1 MQFWLNYEQV
11 RRRERRAER
20 IFGCILCNNLR
31 MFPVLAVLLAALL
44 FGTTGTAQALADVDG
59 SPMSIGAVRILLGGG
74 ILACVA
80 LVTGSGRFAPRFSP
94 GAPRPTP
101 TDALARV
108 PIWVIV
114 LAGAIGVVAYQPT
127 FFAGTRMNGVAVGT
141 VIALGFAPIATG
153 VLDVFVRRRI
163 PTKRWMLAT
172 AIALIGV
179 VLVSGLIG
187 SASAAGVGP
196 AGLLASLAAGAS
208 YAVYALSSKLLLD
221 RGWSPSGAMG
231 AVFGG
236 AAVLSIPLLFT
247 GPLAWLFT
255 PTGITLAL
263 WLGIVTVAIAY
274 LLFGWG
280 LKRLSPTVVTTLTLG
295 EPLSATLLGILVLH
309 EQLTPIAM
317 AGLAVIAVGLIVLSI
332 PTRRVPTRKE
342 PVDAPA

>member
-1 MQFWLNYEQV
+1 ML
-11 RRRERRAER
+11 
-20 IFGCILCNNLR
+20 
-31 MFPVLAVLLAALL
+31 PVLAVVVAALL

-59 SPMSIGAVRILLGGG
+59 TAMSIGAARIVLGGG

-80 LVTGSGRFAPRFSP
+80 MVAGRGRFAPRFPSGATRP
-94 GAPRPTP
+94 APR
-101 TDALARV
+101 DALARV
-108 PIWVIV
+108 PVWLIV

-172 AIALIGV
+172 VIALVGV

-187 SASAAGVGP
+187 SGGTAGIGP

-221 RGWSPSGAMG
+221 RGWSPSCAMG

-236 AAVLSIPLLFT
+236 AAVLSIPLLFA

-255 PTGITLAL
+255 PAGITMTL
-263 WLGIVTVAIAY
+263 WLGIVTVAVAY

-309 EQLTPIAM
+309 EHLTSIAM
-317 AGLAVIAVGLIVLSI
+317 LGLAVIAIGLIVLSL
-332 PTRRVPTRKE
+332 PSKRETA
-342 PVDAPA
+342 DAPA

>member
-1 MQFWLNYEQV
+1 MRSCEAV
-11 RRRERRAER
+11 RTASSDYPCR
-20 IFGCILCNNLR
+20 LCNNLR

-59 SPMSIGAVRILLGGG
+59 SPMSVGAVRILLGGG

-80 LVTGSGRFAPRFSP
+80 LVTGRGRFAPRFAS
-94 GAPRPTP
+94 GARPTV

-108 PIWVIV
+108 PVWVIV

-163 PTKRWMLAT
+163 PTGRWMLAT
-172 AIALIGV
+172 VIALMGV

-187 SASAAGVGP
+187 SGSAAGIGP

-236 AAVLSIPLLFT
+236 AAALSIPLLFT
-247 GPLAWLFT
+247 SPLAWVFT
-255 PTGITLAL
+255 PAGITLAL
-263 WLGIVTVAIAY
+263 WLGIVTVAVAY

-317 AGLAVIAVGLIVLSI
+317 IGLGVIALGLLVLSL
-332 PTRRVPTRKE
+332 PARKE